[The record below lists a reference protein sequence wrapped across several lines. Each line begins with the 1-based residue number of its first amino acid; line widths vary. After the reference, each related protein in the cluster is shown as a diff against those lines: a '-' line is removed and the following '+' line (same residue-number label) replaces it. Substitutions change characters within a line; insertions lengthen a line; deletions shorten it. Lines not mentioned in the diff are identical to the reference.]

1 MNQEEQNIEFEEL
14 DLLRIIDL
22 TLKFQSSIR
31 NCQQQ
36 KIALE
41 TLMLKLAY
49 LDKTVDKFAADAK
62 KRIAKMSPEKQ
73 KRLAKHTRDWK

>member
-1 MNQEEQNIEFEEL
+1 MKKSFLKDLARNTAIFLGAGELSGKKDQKQKEL
-14 DLLRIIDL
+14 DDL
-22 TLKFQSSIR
+22 YKD
-31 NCQQQ
+31 
-36 KIALE
+36 
-41 TLMLKLAY
+41 